1 MPVVARRLGSS
12 SSIIKIAFPNLKK
25 GSQRLPLY
33 ADPPYTQLPSGVHR
47 PSPLAML
54 ASRGRPQGHAKGR
67 HDRALKTPVS
77 AKAGLAGALREGV
90 GVPGAG
96 SRRLSLSVDS
106 EHELTPRIL
115 PIQLFIQTLPRSAL
129 GDNHTQRRLTGSV
142 RVAPAPSQVSW
153 SANKVFTLPCCTSW
167 PMWMSQ
173 SSESNELNRFAARAS
188 GHTLKAAC

>member
-77 AKAGLAGALREGV
+77 AKAGLAGVLREGV

-96 SRRLSLSVDS
+96 SRRLSALNSRV
-106 EHELTPRIL
+106 PRIL

-153 SANKVFTLPCCTSW
+153 SANKVFNSALLHLMAHVDVTVLRVQRTQSLCGPC
-167 PMWMSQ
+167 
-173 SSESNELNRFAARAS
+173 LRA
-188 GHTLKAAC
+188 HA